1 MRLCY
6 RPDYDE
12 SFNKDFDVLKST
24 VPGNEEVVRSITV
37 GSECLYRGSLSADK
51 LLDRIQQVKKQFPK
65 LSVGVV
71 DSWNKFNDGSAD
83 PIITGG
89 VDYM

>member
-1 MRLCY
+1 M
-6 RPDYDE
+6 
-12 SFNKDFDVLKST
+12 
-24 VPGNEEVVRSITV
+24 
-37 GSECLYRGSLSADK
+37 SADK

-71 DSWNKFNDGSAD
+71 DSWNKFNDGTAD
-83 PIITGG
+83 PVITGG